1 MFCNG
6 HQILDTGIDARK
18 IVQQAFEVKT
28 QVAHMLCICNA
39 SIYNVRLIYSLQ
51 EEKLQ
56 IYHIFFFNRKR
67 VTLLFLRPQL
77 TINLLRYNINTPK
90 KLKRSNIER
99 GKELLQMN
107 DEVEQW
113 KTDIKVYSKKRSS
126 TRLRGTPRMGPI
138 AGQCCKLVLPTGL
151 NYGVAVQLAT
161 HK

>member
-1 MFCNG
+1 MYMQCKYI
-6 HQILDTGIDARK
+6 QCEIDLFAVGGK
-18 IVQQAFEVKT
+18 
-28 QVAHMLCICNA
+28 A
-39 SIYNVRLIYSLQ
+39 SDLPY
-51 EEKLQ
+51 
-56 IYHIFFFNRKR
+56 FFFNRKR

-138 AGQCCKLVLPTGL
+138 AG
-151 NYGVAVQLAT
+151 
-161 HK
+161 